1 MKNNCTRKLCE
12 NDGMSLTF
20 FFHYRKLR
28 PKSVVDVD
36 GPDYCPGN
44 WIVNLLRY
52 FWEVDSIMLTWRSC
66 REKRANMVKFDR
78 WVGAEA
84 LLCDCNAD
92 NINHLFIFFQIQQ
105 IIHQIQFIFP
115 ISTKLG
121 FSSALILS
129 STLWTAFVS

>member
-1 MKNNCTRKLCE
+1 
-12 NDGMSLTF
+12 
-20 FFHYRKLR
+20 
-28 PKSVVDVD
+28 
-36 GPDYCPGN
+36 
-44 WIVNLLRY
+44 
-52 FWEVDSIMLTWRSC
+52 
-66 REKRANMVKFDR
+66 MVKFDR

-121 FSSALILS
+121 FSSAFVPAFALMYCS
-129 STLWTAFVS
+129 SCFSAELAVLLAST